1 MRRTKW
7 LTLFCSAC
15 VLMPTALF
23 ALALDSWGGISLNLM
38 FQAGFIAFGVV
49 IGILAVTLSQRKVTL
64 LPAAAYIL
72 FMLALPFTNPSSVK
86 PAVRAVNAIQP
97 GMTQAE
103 ARAVV
108 NRHFPEEGRFK
119 PPMLVTEEVDRL
131 AYVLDPDDGAYNAAF
146 IVVRFSGGKSVSAE
160 FQAD

>member
-1 MRRTKW
+1 MRRIKW

-23 ALALDSWGGISLNLM
+23 VLALDSWGGISLNLM

-49 IGILAVTLSQRKVTL
+49 IGILAISLSRRKVTL
-64 LPAAAYIL
+64 VLPAAYIL
-72 FMLALPFTNPSSVK
+72 LMLALPFINLSPVK

-108 NRHFPEEGRFK
+108 NRHFPAGGRFK
-119 PPMLVTEEVDRL
+119 PPALVTEEIDRL

-146 IVVRFSGGKSVSAE
+146 IVIRFSGGKSVSAE